1 MSKTRPA
8 LRSLPDRIRQVAL
21 FELGGLILITPPF
34 VWLSGVALRDSI
46 GLLALIALIA
56 AVWNGCY
63 NTLFDWLDGRL
74 TGRSADH
81 RPLRLRLLHA
91 LGFEGGLLTLSL
103 PVIMWWTGM
112 DWLTA
117 LIADIGL
124 ALSYVAYAFVFNL
137 AYDRAFPI
145 AAPAP
150 DPAPRIETD
159 ADLSALNTLGL
170 RARAARLAVIERAD
184 QVAALTARAD
194 WAGTP
199 RLVLGGGSNVVLDGD
214 FPGWVLRVAIPGREQ
229 VGEDDTAVLV
239 RAGGGENW
247 HDFVRW
253 TLEQGWGGLEN
264 LSLIPGT
271 VGAAPI
277 QNIGAYGLELAERF
291 DHLEAVSLEDGRVR
305 RFDAADCRFGYR
317 DSVFKREEAGRWL
330 IASVTF
336 RLPRVWRPVTGYA
349 ELAQELARRGHPEPT
364 PLEVSDAVIDIR
376 RRKLPDPAELG
387 NAGSFFK
394 NPVVDADTLAAL
406 RARHP
411 DLPAYPQPDGRSKL
425 AAGWLIE
432 HAGWKGRDLGPVG
445 SYERQALVLVNRGGA
460 TGADVR
466 RLAEAIR
473 ADVAE
478 RFGVELEVEPQ
489 IVSVPPS
496 GRP

>member
-1 MSKTRPA
+1 
-8 LRSLPDRIRQVAL
+8 IRQVAL

-103 PVIMWWTGM
+103 RVIMWWTGM

-239 RAGGGENW
+239 RAG
-247 HDFVRW
+247 
-253 TLEQGWGGLEN
+253 
-264 LSLIPGT
+264 
-271 VGAAPI
+271 
-277 QNIGAYGLELAERF
+277 
-291 DHLEAVSLEDGRVR
+291 
-305 RFDAADCRFGYR
+305 
-317 DSVFKREEAGRWL
+317 
-330 IASVTF
+330 
-336 RLPRVWRPVTGYA
+336 
-349 ELAQELARRGHPEPT
+349 
-364 PLEVSDAVIDIR
+364 
-376 RRKLPDPAELG
+376 
-387 NAGSFFK
+387 
-394 NPVVDADTLAAL
+394 
-406 RARHP
+406 
-411 DLPAYPQPDGRSKL
+411 
-425 AAGWLIE
+425 
-432 HAGWKGRDLGPVG
+432 
-445 SYERQALVLVNRGGA
+445 
-460 TGADVR
+460 
-466 RLAEAIR
+466 
-473 ADVAE
+473 
-478 RFGVELEVEPQ
+478 
-489 IVSVPPS
+489 
-496 GRP
+496 

>member
-1 MSKTRPA
+1 PDHAA
-8 LRSLPDRIRQVAL
+8 LRVAVRRAAARIA
-21 FELGGLILITPPF
+21 
-34 VWLSGVALRDSI
+34 
-46 GLLALIALIA
+46 
-56 AVWNGCY
+56 
-63 NTLFDWLDGRL
+63 
-74 TGRSADH
+74 RSAGDH
-81 RPLRLRLLHA
+81 RVHRGSVERRLQHRLRLGRGPAHRPHGRPPA
-91 LGFEGGLLTLSL
+91 VAAACRPRAGLRERAAADLAAGHH
-103 PVIMWWTGM
+103 VV
-112 DWLTA
+112 DRLTA

-305 RFDAADCRFGYR
+305 RFDAAD
-317 DSVFKREEAGRWL
+317 
-330 IASVTF
+330 
-336 RLPRVWRPVTGYA
+336 
-349 ELAQELARRGHPEPT
+349 
-364 PLEVSDAVIDIR
+364 
-376 RRKLPDPAELG
+376 
-387 NAGSFFK
+387 
-394 NPVVDADTLAAL
+394 
-406 RARHP
+406 
-411 DLPAYPQPDGRSKL
+411 
-425 AAGWLIE
+425 
-432 HAGWKGRDLGPVG
+432 
-445 SYERQALVLVNRGGA
+445 
-460 TGADVR
+460 
-466 RLAEAIR
+466 
-473 ADVAE
+473 
-478 RFGVELEVEPQ
+478 
-489 IVSVPPS
+489 
-496 GRP
+496 